1 MHGLVRVRV
10 GNRLLLLLRLLYRN
24 SESQT
29 LMVFALSFEALKVFS
44 GDRDDFNRRVK
55 LRSKMGSRGVLLGH
69 VGVKLRSKMSSRG
82 VLFRSKKGQT
92 SFKNE

>member
-69 VGVKLRSKMSSRG
+69 IGVKLRSKNEQWRG
-82 VLFRSKKGQT
+82 TFSVKEGSNFV
-92 SFKNE
+92 